1 MKVLYIDSTCF
12 ENFEKEALMRLR
24 FIQYCQ
30 DAKLDKIIFSRQLNE
45 TAGTVKSITFIKKYV
60 DKIIFAPHSFQF
72 NNEKVIIK
80 EKLMVVHKR
89 VYNLSEKA
97 IYLIN
102 ESLIPN
108 RLYFNL
114 DNDYSNKIVN
124 DIMKMLLDQVEDN
137 QDHMLRIN
145 KMKLN

>member
-1 MKVLYIDSTCF
+1 
-12 ENFEKEALMRLR
+12 
-24 FIQYCQ
+24 
-30 DAKLDKIIFSRQLNE
+30 
-45 TAGTVKSITFIKKYV
+45 
-60 DKIIFAPHSFQF
+60 
-72 NNEKVIIK
+72 